1 MTMNTRSE
9 SDDKSKQPVA
19 KASEQRTAQVA
30 ADNDAKKQQDQAE
43 REQAEVQQAST
54 AAEKLQKSVDAGDTD
69 TPDAAVAIDPYPDYS
84 SKSVEE
90 LRSEAESRDV
100 EIPRDV
106 EKAHL
111 VNRLRQERSG
121 SPNPA
126 YDFMP
131 LEKLR
136 EAAKGE
142 GVELDE
148 EFEKAH
154 LITVLRASDT
164 YTL

>member
-1 MTMNTRSE
+1 MTVNTGAGP
-9 SDDKSKQPVA
+9 DKPKQTAA
-19 KASEQRTAQVA
+19 KASEQRTEQVA
-30 ADNDAKKQQDQAE
+30 ADDKAKDEQDRAE
-43 REQAEVQQAST
+43 REQAEVQQAKT

-69 TPDAAVAIDPYPDYS
+69 TADAAVTIDPYPDYS
-84 SKSVEE
+84 SRSVEE

-111 VNRLRQERSG
+111 VHRLRQARTG

-142 GVELDE
+142 DVELDE

-154 LITVLRASDT
+154 LITALRAADT
-164 YTL
+164 YTR